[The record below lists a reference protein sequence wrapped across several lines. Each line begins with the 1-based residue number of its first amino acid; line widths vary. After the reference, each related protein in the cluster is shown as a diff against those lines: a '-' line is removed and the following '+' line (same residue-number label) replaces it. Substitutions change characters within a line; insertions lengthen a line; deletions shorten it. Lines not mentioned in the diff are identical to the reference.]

1 MSPPSL
7 STSTAKLAN
16 TASGSQAENGMTSSD
31 IVLANALVG
40 ETTISLVL
48 EVRVT
53 RLAITDGE
61 VTSALLN
68 DVLTTQLPR
77 VSLEEYEKALQS
89 TKRGYKIVQQRDL
102 TEIYINPYN
111 IEWMRA
117 WNANMDIQ
125 VCLDYHAV
133 ITYITDYYAKEDS
146 GLIDLIN
153 SVLTQEASEDTK
165 ERMKTVA
172 NTFMTHRQIGE
183 AEAIYRL
190 LPNMT
195 LKNSNIGCQW
205 LAVGKRSETSRR

>member
-1 MSPPSL
+1 MNRL
-7 STSTAKLAN
+7 
-16 TASGSQAENGMTSSD
+16 
-31 IVLANALVG
+31 
-40 ETTISLVL
+40 L
-48 EVRVT
+48 EI
-53 RLAITDGE
+53 AG
-61 VTSALLN
+61 
-68 DVLTTQLPR
+68 
-77 VSLEEYEKALQS
+77 VSLAEYEEALKY
-89 TKRGYKIVQQRDL
+89 TKSGYKIVQQRDL
-102 TEIYINPYN
+102 TEIYINSYN

-125 VCLDYHAV
+125 LCLDYHAV

-146 GLIDLIN
+146 GLMDLIN

-195 LKNSNIGCQW
+195 LKNSNVSCQ
-205 LAVGKRSETSRR
+205 